1 MLRLVLTVS
10 HVPASNRR
18 FSSRFGQ
25 GLGRKAV
32 HTGTVCAT
40 RGLLLISH
48 PVCDV
53 AGVGGSASYLV
64 RTTIAQH
71 FDRFHAST
79 SQSHVGACPEVLSP
93 RMSMGSW
100 MLGPV
105 MLGRDHPEPC
115 LSSPTVRHNLA
126 RVPVKN
132 RSPGRAAAC
141 AKELVPCSIRT
152 LFHCLHGAAI

>member
-1 MLRLVLTVS
+1 MSLPQIAGSQADLVVKQFIPALS
-10 HVPASNRR
+10 VPLGDCC
-18 FSSRFGQ
+18 GQ
-25 GLGRKAV
+25 
-32 HTGTVCAT
+32 
-40 RGLLLISH
+40 S
-48 PVCDV
+48 PVCEV

-64 RTTIAQH
+64 QTTIAQH
-71 FDRFHAST
+71 LDLSRAST

-93 RMSMGSW
+93 RTAMGSW

-115 LSSPTVRHNLA
+115 LSSPTVRHSRA

-152 LFHCLHGAAI
+152 LFHCLRGVAI